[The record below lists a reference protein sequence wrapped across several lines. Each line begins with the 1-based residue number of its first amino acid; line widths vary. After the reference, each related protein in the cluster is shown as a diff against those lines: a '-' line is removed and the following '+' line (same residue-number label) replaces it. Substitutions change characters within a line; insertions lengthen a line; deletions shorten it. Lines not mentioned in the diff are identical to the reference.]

1 MPSGRDYSS
10 IPSSFKR
17 FAMKTFICVKF
28 SLAFLFLLAVSAA
41 SGGPV
46 SDGWHSGKVELQT
59 GEWLTGELH
68 FKPEL
73 GLLEFS
79 MDGVL
84 STLSARKVA
93 SFYYFEP
100 ESNRVRNFIVE
111 QSDENGRLVP
121 SFFEVLVDGR
131 IRLLGKEQP
140 QRLSWHHSAKEP
152 ARMTYFFQTPDGA
165 IEKYRGRL
173 HQIYAVLS
181 DRRDEVSFFVRR
193 INWYQLEEK
202 PVVELFRYC
211 NAL

>member
-1 MPSGRDYSS
+1 
-10 IPSSFKR
+10 
-17 FAMKTFICVKF
+17 MKTSTLAKY
-28 SLAFLFLLAVSAA
+28 SLAFLWLFWVSPAIA
-41 SGGPV
+41 GSP
-46 SDGWHSGKVELQT
+46 SDGWHSGKVELQS

-68 FKPEL
+68 FRPGL

-84 STLSARKVA
+84 STLSAKKVA

-111 QSDENGRLVP
+111 QSEENGVLVP

-140 QRLSWHHSAKEP
+140 QRLSWHHNAKEAP
-152 ARMTYFFQTPDGA
+152 LMTYFFQEPDGT
-165 IEKYRGRL
+165 IQKYRGRL
-173 HQIYAVLS
+173 KQIYEVLS
-181 DRRDEVSFFVRR
+181 DRRKEVAFFVNR
-193 INWYQLEEK
+193 INWYHQEEK